1 MKIKGS
7 VKKMPAIVPV
17 LAAVIPGAALIALRL
32 MQSLNSISPETGFF
46 YDRSDFTV
54 TLFYILAGCAALLPP
69 VLAYLCPLSRAEG
82 FASEKRPLH
91 ALFCLLFAVAIVWDI
106 LVYADLF
113 TNRQNDFLFF
123 VRIDDGSFSVLTAGN
138 KLFSGTNSRL
148 PAATCIAGFL
158 ACVSLVVCAS
168 AFFLGRPYTKKAR
181 LLHIFPV
188 FWAMCKTMSYL
199 PINVSFLQNS
209 ALLLC
214 IFGDMFLMIFLFEYA
229 RKVTGIAGDGNSPSY
244 LATALSAAVFQLAA
258 AVTGIVG
265 MLPGRTPFL
274 YAEFAPYRI
283 AAALFCITAVAVL
296 LRDTAPDYVPGPKP
310 EPAAQPQE
318 APAADEAEETADE
331 A

>member
-7 VKKMPAIVPV
+7 VKKMPVLVPV

-32 MQSLNSISPETGFF
+32 MQSLNSINPETGFF

-91 ALFCLLFAVAIVWDI
+91 ALFCLAFAVTIVWDI
-106 LVYADLF
+106 LK
-113 TNRQNDFLFF
+113 
-123 VRIDDGSFSVLTAGN
+123 ISGGSVSVFTAGN

-158 ACVSLVVCAS
+158 ACVALVVCAS

>member
-7 VKKMPAIVPV
+7 VKKMPVLVPV
-17 LAAVIPGAALIALRL
+17 LAAVIPGAALIVLRVV
-32 MQSLNSISPETGFF
+32 QSLNMINPSTGFF
-46 YDRSDFTV
+46 YDRSNISV
-54 TLFYILAGCAALLPP
+54 PLFYILAGCVALLPP

-82 FASEKRPLH
+82 FAAEKRPLH
-91 ALFCLLFAVAIVWDI
+91 ALFCLLFALTIVWDI
-106 LVYADLF
+106 LVYADAV
-113 TNRQNDFLFF
+113 TNQKNDFLFF
-123 VRIDDGSFSVLTAGN
+123 VRIDNGSFSVLTAGN

-148 PAATCIAGFL
+148 PAATCIAGAL
-158 ACVSLVVCAS
+158 ACVSLVICAS

-209 ALLLC
+209 ALLTC

-229 RKVTGIAGDGNSPSY
+229 RKVTGIAGDGNSPAY
-244 LATALSAAVFQLAA
+244 LATALSAAVLQLAA
-258 AVTGIVG
+258 AVTGLVG
-265 MLPGRTPFL
+265 LLPGRTPFI
-274 YAEFAPYRI
+274 YAEFAPYRV

-296 LRDTAPDYVPGPKP
+296 LRDTAPDYVPGPKQ
-310 EPAAQPQE
+310 EPAAPE
-318 APAADEAEETADE
+318 ETAAAPETADE